1 MVVSKDRKTV
11 SLFEYIFEDSMVY
24 ESIKLV
30 NSENILFRLYL
41 KELNIREFFIFIR
54 FTINASSTKYF
65 LNLFSL

>member
-30 NSENILFRLYL
+30 NSE
-41 KELNIREFFIFIR
+41 
-54 FTINASSTKYF
+54 KYF
-65 LNLFSL
+65 I